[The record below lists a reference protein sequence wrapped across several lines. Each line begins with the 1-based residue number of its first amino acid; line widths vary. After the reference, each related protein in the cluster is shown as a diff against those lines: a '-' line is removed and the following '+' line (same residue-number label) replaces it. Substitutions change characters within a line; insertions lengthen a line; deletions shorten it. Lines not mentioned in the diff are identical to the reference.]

1 LLRRKVDRS
10 GFLPIKGKM
19 PEDERLIAKTTFM
32 SIPYMPMES
41 FVRQKNFR
49 IVFLL
54 VLCYFSFFL
63 HNHLIYADIME
74 CRNLVTA
81 REIVEEGHWLVPR
94 MNGELRLEKPPLP
107 TWIAAVVETMVP
119 DCLPLQRA
127 LAGGAA
133 TMFVFF
139 FYGLVNLLSG
149 NRTLGFVAAIVLCTS
164 FSMMLMGRTVTWDIY
179 CHAFMTGALY
189 FIVKGGV
196 KTGKAGWE
204 FAAGGMFLGLSF
216 LSKGPVAFYALLLP
230 FVLAYLLVKPRSWMW
245 KDRRGAIVLLP
256 VMALVIGLWWPLLLY
271 WRYPEM
277 TAAAWDKETTAWV
290 ERNVRPW
297 YYYWKFFLESGIWA
311 GMLLTSLWG
320 IFRQERGGGERCYR
334 FAWGWIGMIL
344 ICLSLLP
351 EKKTRYLLPVL
362 IPSACAVACLFM
374 DWMKRIKEGFSLS
387 DRLLFR
393 TNVWLIAM
401 LAVVLPVGMYVWL
414 YQTGNMGLCCLI
426 FSSLLCWGV
435 AVCLSFSAFRCRPW
449 GFLLGTVALLLTVEL
464 WVLPC
469 VTVFFNNPEIHSIR
483 AVRQMNE
490 IRGIPFYHDVRE
502 GLRIEIVYEAG
513 RKILPHDFSAGI
525 PALPFV
531 LVSEEAAEK
540 LLPEK
545 FCRTLEFK
553 LLGIFDDNKRPAGT
567 RWHSSKFVR
576 RVTKVEESGKNSLEA
591 AGKESSKK

>member
-1 LLRRKVDRS
+1 
-10 GFLPIKGKM
+10 M
-19 PEDERLIAKTTFM
+19 
-32 SIPYMPMES
+32 PYMPMES
-41 FVRQKNFR
+41 LVHQKSFR
-49 IVFLL
+49 ILFLL

-63 HNHLIYADIME
+63 HNRLIYADIME

-119 DCLPLQRA
+119 DCLALQRA

-133 TMFVFF
+133 TMLVFF

-149 NRTLGFVAAIVLCTS
+149 NRTLGFVAAVVLCTS
-164 FSMMLMGRTVTWDIY
+164 FSMMLMGRTATWDIY
-179 CHAFMTGALY
+179 CHAFMMGALY
-189 FIVKGGV
+189 FIVRGGV

-204 FAAGGMFLGLSF
+204 FAAGGLFLGLSF

-230 FVLAYLLVKPRSWMW
+230 FVLAYLLVRPRPWTW
-245 KDRRGAIVLLP
+245 KDRRGAIVVLL
-256 VMALVIGLWWPLLLY
+256 VIALVISLWWPLLLY
-271 WRYPEM
+271 LRYPEM
-277 TAAAWDKETTAWV
+277 AAAAWDKETTAWV

-297 YYYWKFFLESGIWA
+297 YYYWKFFLESGIWT
-311 GMLLTSLWG
+311 GVLLTSLLG
-320 IFRQERGGGERCYR
+320 IFRRKEASGDRCYR
-334 FAWGWIGMIL
+334 FAWWWIAMIL

-362 IPSACAVACLFM
+362 IPSAWAVACVFREWLQRVK
-374 DWMKRIKEGFSLS
+374 DGFSFS

-393 TNVWLIAM
+393 INVWLIAI
-401 LAVVLPVGMYVWL
+401 LAVVLPVGMYVGL
-414 YQTGNMGLCCLI
+414 YRAGNMGMFCLV
-426 FSSLLCWGV
+426 FSTLLGWGV
-435 AVCLSFSAFRCRPW
+435 AVWLFFSAFRSRPW
-449 GFLLGTVALLLTVEL
+449 GFLLGTVVLLLAVEL
-464 WVLPC
+464 LVWPC

-483 AVRQMNE
+483 AVRQMAE
-490 IRGIPFYHDVRE
+490 IRGLPFYHDVRE

-513 RKILPHDFSAGI
+513 RKILPYDFSAGL

-545 FCRTLEFK
+545 CCRTLELK
-553 LLGIFDDNKRPAGT
+553 LLGIFDDNKRPPGT
-567 RWHSSKFVR
+567 RWHSSRFVH
-576 RVTKVEESGKNSLEA
+576 RVTKVGASGKEPLFPLRSQGPETI
-591 AGKESSKK
+591 SDRY